1 MRSGVAHLLP
11 CVPHKGCVNS
21 GSGFIIR
28 QVPAVSG
35 QAEENT
41 GGESGTR
48 HSGARRALHRPIFPA
63 EVTLISMTLTA
74 SPGKSETRG
83 ALFIERGRMFVEGPA
98 LQLC

>member
-1 MRSGVAHLLP
+1 VRSGVAHLLP

-21 GSGFIIR
+21 GSGIIIR

-41 GGESGTR
+41 SGESRTR

-63 EVTLISMTLTA
+63 KVTQHQNTPRLTR
-74 SPGKSETRG
+74 KSETRG